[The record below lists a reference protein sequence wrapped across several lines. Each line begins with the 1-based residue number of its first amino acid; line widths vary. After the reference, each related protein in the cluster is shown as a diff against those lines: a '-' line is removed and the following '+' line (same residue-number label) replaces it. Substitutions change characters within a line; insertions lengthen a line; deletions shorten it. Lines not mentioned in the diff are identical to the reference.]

1 MLDAGYAS
9 SSLLAG
15 GGASERGCLPMGGR
29 TGRGGFLSGVVS
41 MARFRPDAFP
51 GGNPWQFFHPMH
63 PKKGLGREKRPF
75 VATYRR
81 RVSKT
86 SWLWQDMLSM
96 YSKCPAN
103 RLSGMHRAKILPG
116 RGPFAALTP
125 RIMHTAQILPS
136 VAAEQRERSRARRRL
151 YGAAACLGTAEPG
164 AGGFLS
170 GGVAPPKEFVALW
183 GHRALTEKPASAKR
197 RLRVSDADRLA
208 ESREPAF
215 AGRVQGGV
223 AARRH
228 RSSRPA
234 ERGLLAARALGAS
247 SFPLDEKVSPL
258 VLLR

>member
-15 GGASERGCLPMGGR
+15 GGASERGCLPIGGR
-29 TGRGGFLSGVVS
+29 TGRGRLA

-116 RGPFAALTP
+116 RGPFRRTGPSNHAWDTNLAREPPLHGPLESCIPRRSCHPSPPNSASDRKHGAA
-125 RIMHTAQILPS
+125 
-136 VAAEQRERSRARRRL
+136 L
-151 YGAAACLGTAEPG
+151 YGAAACLGTAEQG
-164 AGGFLS
+164 AGSSLL

-183 GHRALTEKPASAKR
+183 GI
-197 RLRVSDADRLA
+197 
-208 ESREPAF
+208 
-215 AGRVQGGV
+215 
-223 AARRH
+223 
-228 RSSRPA
+228 
-234 ERGLLAARALGAS
+234 ER
-247 SFPLDEKVSPL
+247 
-258 VLLR
+258 